1 MENKLKT
8 VIEIEATKGEQINY
22 DNINR
27 QMYALNE
34 RYGNDIT
41 VKFSADGKHTV
52 EVDK

>member
-8 VIEIEATKGEQINY
+8 VIEIEAAEGKQINH
-22 DNINR
+22 DNIKC

-34 RYGNDIT
+34 QYGNDIT

-52 EVDK
+52 EVNK